1 MLYECDRHVDVDVH
15 KLYFWC
21 GLAHQ
26 VLPLPK
32 VLPNL
37 NKINLISQN
46 SLRLDDVLGRGA
58 FGTVYKGY
66 WQSEGEELWYTV
78 AVKVLNENTA
88 AEATSELLD
97 VSGIVNVLW
106 CACVCMQ

>member
-1 MLYECDRHVDVDVH
+1 MNVLYECDRHVDVDVH

-37 NKINLISQN
+37 NKITLISQD

-66 WQSEGEELWYTV
+66 WRSEGEEFWYTV

-88 AEATSELLD
+88 AESTSELLD
-97 VSGIVNVLW
+97 VSGIVNV
-106 CACVCMQ
+106 